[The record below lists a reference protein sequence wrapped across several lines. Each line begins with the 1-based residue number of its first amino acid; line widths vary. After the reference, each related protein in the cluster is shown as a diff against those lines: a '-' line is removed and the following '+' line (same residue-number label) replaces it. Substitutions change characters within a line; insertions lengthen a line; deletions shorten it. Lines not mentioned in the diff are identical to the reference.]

1 MNLTEEA
8 IGVYNQVFLLS
19 NQVATNKLLAC
30 KHRFS
35 LKWVDYSQEF
45 RSVDC

>member
-8 IGVYNQVFLLS
+8 IGVYNHFYYLT
-19 NQVATNKLLAC
+19 QVATNKLLAC